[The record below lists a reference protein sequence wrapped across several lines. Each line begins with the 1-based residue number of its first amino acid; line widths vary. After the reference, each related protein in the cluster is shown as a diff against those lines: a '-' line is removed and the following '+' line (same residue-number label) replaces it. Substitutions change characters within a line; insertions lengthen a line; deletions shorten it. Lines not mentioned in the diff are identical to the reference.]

1 MNFSAGFTGLTLP
14 YFSRQLIAREVDLER
29 IRRAAPK
36 GSDTDATTEQ
46 QKQQQQQ
53 QKYAAPA
60 AKKRQAKDASPRLPN
75 HLQTLKPKQITEYNG
90 SDAPKQQVRISVSL
104 HPPSPSASIIMLFHS
119 PINLHALHLL
129 SSNFVANFFLALP
142 QFGATI
148 LWSSLHSALSLANPV
163 RANNP

>member
-1 MNFSAGFTGLTLP
+1 MLLSTGFSGLTLP

-36 GSDTDATTEQ
+36 GSDTDAT
-46 QKQQQQQ
+46 KQLQQQ

-90 SDAPKQQVRISVSL
+90 SNAPKQQVHISV
-104 HPPSPSASIIMLFHS
+104 
-119 PINLHALHLL
+119 
-129 SSNFVANFFLALP
+129 ALP
-142 QFGATI
+142 PFPLFCIHHPLAFPHQFAC
-148 LWSSLHSALSLANPV
+148 LAFT
-163 RANNP
+163 

>member
-1 MNFSAGFTGLTLP
+1 MFLSAGFSGLTLP

-36 GSDTDATTEQ
+36 GSDTDATT
-46 QKQQQQQ
+46 QQQQQ

-90 SDAPKQQVRISVSL
+90 SNAPKQQVRISVTRPPFL
-104 HPPSPSASIIMLFHS
+104 LFFIHHPFPFPYQFAC
-119 PINLHALHLL
+119 
-129 SSNFVANFFLALP
+129 LA
-142 QFGATI
+142 FT
-148 LWSSLHSALSLANPV
+148 
-163 RANNP
+163 